1 MNLVLLK
8 LVDDVQVFTSI
19 SSPPDLRKWNK
30 NTNDLYMPCANYNAY
45 NKSENAWVN
54 HLFNVKSYFETDKKL

>member
-1 MNLVLLK
+1 MYLYLHQF
-8 LVDDVQVFTSI
+8 QVRQI
-19 SSPPDLRKWNK
+19 HANEK

-54 HLFNVKSYFETDKKL
+54 HSFNVKSYFETDKKL